1 MDPDTALISGAFL
14 LILSVPSLL
23 AAWANERFPFVGLLL
38 LIGGLGLGIWAWQE
52 TGGYTADQMPEVFF
66 RVLGRIWN

>member
-23 AAWANERFPFVGLLL
+23 AAWASERFPFVGLLL
-38 LIGGLGLGIWAWQE
+38 LVGGLGLGIWAWQAA
-52 TGGYTADQMPEVFF
+52 GGYTADQVPEVFF